1 MFLSR
6 VWVEG
11 KIVERDSSM
20 DGWIKMYRKIE
31 DNPVVCKD
39 NDYYRVWHHLL
50 YNATH
55 QERVV
60 IFNNQKMTI
69 YPGQY
74 ITGRKLI
81 ADKCNV
87 SESKVER
94 ILKWFEN
101 DQQIEQQKT
110 SKGRLITILKWELYQ
125 NTEQQNEQIVGN
137 TRAIL
142 EQRTITNKN
151 VKNVRNNNSSSNIYD
166 FVEQNLGRTLS
177 SIEYEE
183 LSTWNDNELTRY
195 AIKKAF
201 SNGKY
206 TLGYVKGIL
215 NNYRKNNI
223 TTIQQAQVE
232 EENFKL
238 KRDKTKITKKASNKG
253 SSWELLEKWKKEC
266 ENEENEKDR
275 SD

>member
-1 MFLSR
+1 
-6 VWVEG
+6 
-11 KIVERDSSM
+11 M

-81 ADKCNV
+81 AGKCNV

-94 ILKWFEN
+94 ILKWFET
-101 DQQIEQQKT
+101 DHQIEQQKT
-110 SKGRLITILKWELYQ
+110 NKGRLITILKWGLYQ
-125 NTEQQNEQIVGN
+125 NIEQQNEQIVGN

-142 EQRTITNKN
+142 EQKTITNKN
-151 VKNVRNNNSSSNIYD
+151 VKNVKNERNNNSSSNIYD
-166 FVEQNLGRTLS
+166 FVELNLGRTLS

-183 LSTWNDNELTRY
+183 LGTWNDNELTRY

-206 TLGYVKGIL
+206 TLGYIKGIL
-215 NNYRKNNI
+215 NNYKKNNI

-232 EENFKL
+232 EENFRL
-238 KRDKTKITKKASNKG
+238 KKNKTKVEKKVGSKG
-253 SSWELLEKWKKEC
+253 SSWDLLEKWKQEC
-266 ENEENEKDR
+266 ESEENEKNR
-275 SD
+275 SY

>member
-1 MFLSR
+1 
-6 VWVEG
+6 
-11 KIVERDSSM
+11 M

-60 IFNNQKMTI
+60 IFNNKKMTI

-87 SESKVER
+87 TESKVER

-101 DQQIEQQKT
+101 DQQIKQQKT
-110 SKGRLITILKWELYQ
+110 TKGRLITILKWELYQ

-142 EQRTITNKN
+142 EQKTITNKN
-151 VKNVRNNNSSSNIYD
+151 VKNVNNVRNNNNSSSSIYD
-166 FVEQNLGRTLS
+166 FVEKNLGRTLS
-177 SIEYEE
+177 PLEYEE
-183 LSTWNDNELTRY
+183 ISSWQDNELTRY
-195 AIKKAF
+195 AIKKSF
-201 SNGKY
+201 LNGKY
-206 TLGYVKGIL
+206 TLAYVKGIL
-215 NNYRKNNI
+215 NYYKKNNI
-223 TTIQQAQVE
+223 ATVQEAMQAE
-232 EENFKL
+232 RNFK
-238 KRDKTKITKKASNKG
+238 KSKVETKQT
-253 SSWELLEKWKKEC
+253 EKKER
-266 ENEENEKDR
+266 KDNFIEVLKEIEDG
-275 SD
+275 SIILK

>member
-1 MFLSR
+1 
-6 VWVEG
+6 
-11 KIVERDSSM
+11 M

-74 ITGRKLI
+74 ITGRKFI
-81 ADKCNV
+81 SDKCNV

-94 ILKWFEN
+94 ILKWFETE
-101 DQQIEQQKT
+101 QQIEQQKT

-125 NTEQQNEQIVGN
+125 NTEQRNEQIVN
-137 TRAIL
+137 STRTTD
-142 EQRTITNKN
+142 EQEMNTNKN
-151 VKNVRNNNSSSNIYD
+151 VKNVRNNNNNSSSNIYD

-183 LSTWNDNELTRY
+183 LSSWNDNELTRY

-223 TTIQQAQVE
+223 TTIKQAQAE
-232 EENFKL
+232 EENFKS
-238 KRDKTKITKKASNKG
+238 KRDKTKITKKVSNKG

>member
-1 MFLSR
+1 MN
-6 VWVEG
+6 G
-11 KIVERDSSM
+11 Y
-20 DGWIKMYRKIE
+20 IKSFRKTE
-31 DNPVVCKD
+31 DNPIVCKD
-39 NDYYRVWHHLL
+39 NDYFRVWYYLL
-50 YNATH
+50 HNATH
-55 QERVV
+55 TECEILFDGKKIVL
-60 IFNNQKMTI
+60 KK
-69 YPGQY
+69 GQL
-74 ITGRKLI
+74 ITGRKMI
-81 ADKCNV
+81 SNKCNI

-94 ILKWFEN
+94 ILKVFKNEH
-101 DQQIEQQKT
+101 QIEQQT
-110 SKGRLITILKWELYQ
+110 SSKKRLITILNWYQ
-125 NTEQQNEQIVGN
+125 YQQNEQQNGQQVN
-137 TRAIL
+137 NKWTTS
-142 EQRTITNKN
+142 EQQVDTNKN
-151 VKNVRNNNSSSNIYD
+151 VKNVRNNNNSSSSNIYD

-183 LSTWNDNELTRY
+183 LSSWNDNELTRY

-223 TTIQQAQVE
+223 TTIQQAQAE

-238 KRDKTKITKKASNKG
+238 KRDKTKITKKVSSKG